1 MAQPLIYFGV
11 IFCLV
16 IPERNS
22 EGLKNNSYSPTYT
35 QQPINPSDIHVGND
49 MPLITTETSTVD
61 GNDYWSRPS
70 TIGTDHNTDN
80 RTTYPR
86 QLSKT
91 TKNTSIIT
99 DDELARNNNVELW
112 RNDSCAAYATCEYML
127 QQQAKLCQCDEQCYI
142 FNDCCYDVSLNSTR
156 HDGFSYECIQHNTLL
171 LYQGVYVV
179 TTCPVHS
186 STWTNCT
193 TDDYSN
199 IFLHFGNIEHWVID
213 SNGRIFINRYCAH
226 CNGIF
231 TYAILP
237 VEFLNIDINMFSG
250 QGYANMTLDEK
261 MTFLEI
267 YTTDYRIVIPDHSRR
282 CLLVEPVVNATLD
295 CLNYAKNPV
304 YLINNW
310 SFLPYRNI
318 YCIDPEYNISGQ
330 VDCIGRSPDQYYEL
344 TGGFF
349 GIYPLTVLF
358 SFEEEPGR
366 NCPAKVILPF
376 YFQLVIII
384 KSGRDGMIVGVTTV
398 TDNCLYILHVL
409 VTKCNYFF
417 KKYGQTISYYTFT
430 KLHK

>member
-1 MAQPLIYFGV
+1 MAPSLTYIGV
-11 IFCLV
+11 ILSLV
-16 IPERNS
+16 IAGRNS
-22 EGLKNNSYSPTYT
+22 ESLKNESYSPTYT
-35 QQPINPSDIHVGND
+35 QQPINPSVIHVGND
-49 MPLITTETSTVD
+49 IPLITTETSTVD
-61 GNDYWSRPS
+61 GDNDWSRPS
-70 TIGTDHNTDN
+70 AIGTEHNTDN

-91 TKNTSIIT
+91 TESTSIIT
-99 DDELARNNNVELW
+99 GDELARNKNVELW
-112 RNDSCAAYATCEYML
+112 RNDSCAAYATCEYMQ
-127 QQQAKLCQCDEQCYI
+127 QQQAKSCQCDEQCYI
-142 FNDCCYDVSLNSTR
+142 YNDCCYDVSFNSTR

-213 SNGRIFINRYCAH
+213 SNGRIFINGYCAH

-231 TYAILP
+231 TYAVLP
-237 VEFLNIDINMFSG
+237 VEFLNVDINMFSG
-250 QGYANMTLDEK
+250 QGYTNMTLDEK

-267 YTTDYRIVIPDHSRR
+267 YMTAYRIVIPDDSRR

-304 YLINNW
+304 NLINNW

-330 VDCIGRSPDQYYEL
+330 VECIGRSVYQYYDFSL
-344 TGGFF
+344 GFF
-349 GIYPLTVLF
+349 DIYPLTVLF

-376 YFQLVIII
+376 YFQLVIIV
-384 KSGRDGMIVGVTTV
+384 KSGRDHTVVVFTTV
-398 TDNCLYILHVL
+398 TDNYLYILVL

-417 KKYGQTISYYTFT
+417 
-430 KLHK
+430 